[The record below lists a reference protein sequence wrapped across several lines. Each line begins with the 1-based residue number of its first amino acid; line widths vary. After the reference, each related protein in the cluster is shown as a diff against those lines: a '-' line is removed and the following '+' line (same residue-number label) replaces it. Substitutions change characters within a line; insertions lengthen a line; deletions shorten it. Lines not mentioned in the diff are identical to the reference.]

1 MLNMSDGRFYKK
13 HLQFEHTFCII
24 QKKHELNLHGR
35 FLQLLVLFDLYFV
48 EAKKEKRVRF
58 GLSFFY
64 SFSSISCKK
73 IR

>member
-1 MLNMSDGRFYKK
+1 MLNMSDEGFHKK

-35 FLQLLVLFDLYFV
+35 FLQLLVLFDIYFV
-48 EAKKEKRVRF
+48 ETEKEKES
-58 GLSFFY
+58 GLDSLFFTH
-64 SFSSISCKK
+64 FQIISCRK